1 MTVAELIKELK
12 RFPDDMEVGL
22 TEWDEPISACFEVK
36 NLELNETFGLCII
49 NFWLEGEERVLN
61 KGVEVWLARDGG
73 VIGSLHLFRNPP
85 SRNPT
90 SRVFTIHNFN
100 IPLKLPNYLF
110 PEVTFENSP
119 KKARIILED

>member
-1 MTVAELIKELK
+1 MLEDSRIPEPYKLGGRLSSEFLDGVDYAEQRI
-12 RFPDDMEVGL
+12 ME
-22 TEWDEPISACFEVK
+22 
-36 NLELNETFGLCII
+36 
-49 NFWLEGEERVLN
+49 

-100 IPLKLPNYLF
+100 IPLKLPNYFF

-119 KKARIILED
+119 VKARIILED